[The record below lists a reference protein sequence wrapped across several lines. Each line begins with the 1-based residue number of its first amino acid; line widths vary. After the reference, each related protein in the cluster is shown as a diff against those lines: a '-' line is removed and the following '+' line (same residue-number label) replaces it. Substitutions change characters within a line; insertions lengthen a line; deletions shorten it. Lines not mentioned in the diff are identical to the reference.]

1 MRGTGTSWIVIAML
15 LAVACNNG
23 GGGSGPCGALSMCC
37 SASST
42 GGLDNC
48 RRLVS
53 ANDAMACTNYLE
65 AERLQGRCT
74 MVGTGT
80 DAGPA
85 SASCMAAITCCNA
98 FRQTPGADPMM
109 QQTAETCAALAALDD
124 STCSSLRDSFAAIA
138 MQQGVTVAACQ

>member
-1 MRGTGTSWIVIAML
+1 MRGTFWVLVTML
-15 LAVACNNG
+15 LAGACNSG
-23 GGGSGPCGALSMCC
+23 GASGPCGALSMCC

-65 AERLQGRCT
+65 AERLQSRCT

-85 SASCMAAITCCNA
+85 SATCMATVTCCNA

-109 QQTAETCAALAALDD
+109 QYSAETCAAIGTLDD
-124 STCSSLRDSFAAIA
+124 SACVTLRETFAMLA
-138 MQQGVTVAACQ
+138 MQQGVTVTACQ